1 MVMKDSLWES
11 IYDMHLDMC
20 ARLCAQNFLQVVGT
34 ILSNQELI
42 ISSRLGIPN
51 RNIMYTATHARS
63 FSHTHVS
70 SCSVDN
76 FGP

>member
-11 IYDMHLDMC
+11 IYDMHLDMR
-20 ARLCAQNFLQVVGT
+20 ARLCAQNVLQVVGT

-51 RNIMYTATHARS
+51 
-63 FSHTHVS
+63 
-70 SCSVDN
+70 
-76 FGP
+76 

>member
-51 RNIMYTATHARS
+51 
-63 FSHTHVS
+63 
-70 SCSVDN
+70 
-76 FGP
+76 